1 MVKVYVP
8 TETWAPC
15 CPVSHWDGARR
26 RAELLQGVIPIS
38 TKEIIKYL
46 LSKFTN
52 ETAFLSSL
60 VHKKLPNFVQEK
72 KIKLRNINQSSVGPD
87 VYFFFFFGCAGSL
100 WCAQAELPQGLRD
113 LTSSTRDQTHV
124 PCNGKWSTAGPP
136 RSPWTWCLVLIIT
149 EKTPQHSA
157 DGSKSKQEISF
168 IYKHYLQYLIL
179 NMEIKS
185 TKM

>member
-87 VYFFFFFGCAGSL
+87 VYFFFFFLAVPALCGAHRLSYPRACGIL
-100 WCAQAELPQGLRD
+100 LPQPGIKPTSPAMESGQPLDHQEVPGPDVLYLLLLRKP
-113 LTSSTRDQTHV
+113 LNIQLMVPNLNRKSPSYTNTIFST
-124 PCNGKWSTAGPP
+124 
-136 RSPWTWCLVLIIT
+136 L
-149 EKTPQHSA
+149 
-157 DGSKSKQEISF
+157 F
-168 IYKHYLQYLIL
+168 
-179 NMEIKS
+179 
-185 TKM
+185 

>member
-87 VYFFFFFGCAGSL
+87 VYFFFFFWRSRLSVVRTGWVTPGLAGSYFL
-100 WCAQAELPQGLRD
+100 NQGSNPRPLQWKVVNRWTTKKSLD
-113 LTSSTRDQTHV
+113 LMSCTYYYWENPSTFSWWFQ
-124 PCNGKWSTAGPP
+124 
-136 RSPWTWCLVLIIT
+136 I
-149 EKTPQHSA
+149 
-157 DGSKSKQEISF
+157 
-168 IYKHYLQYLIL
+168 
-179 NMEIKS
+179 
-185 TKM
+185 

>member
-87 VYFFFFFGCAGSL
+87 VYFFFFFWLCRLSVVRTGWVTPGLAGSYFL
-100 WCAQAELPQGLRD
+100 NQGSNPRPLQWKVVNRWTTKKSLD
-113 LTSSTRDQTHV
+113 LMSCTYYYWENPSTFSWWFQ
-124 PCNGKWSTAGPP
+124 
-136 RSPWTWCLVLIIT
+136 I
-149 EKTPQHSA
+149 
-157 DGSKSKQEISF
+157 
-168 IYKHYLQYLIL
+168 
-179 NMEIKS
+179 
-185 TKM
+185 